1 MGTFHTFTFVLGVW
15 NVPGHPLILFPD
27 MDPKKGV
34 SRISLYAP
42 LDVPASIFF
51 GTGKGERTSIF
62 VTNQGIGNLYFPDLP
77 WAGPGL
83 VKVDAGVPGRP
94 LH

>member
-1 MGTFHTFTFVLGVW
+1 MAAFLAA
-15 NVPGHPLILFPD
+15 PPLN
-27 MDPKKGV
+27 
-34 SRISLYAP
+34 AP

-51 GTGKGERTSIF
+51 GTGKGERTNIF
-62 VTNQGIGNLYFPDLP
+62 VTNQGIGASIVPGFP

-83 VKVDAGVPGRP
+83 VKIDTGVPGRP